1 MTDEEWL
8 DIVKD
13 HPVLPYFANIAT
25 CEDWL
30 DIVKDHPRVFHKVPK
45 EWITPEICDVAV
57 KKDHQLFVCVP
68 DKFKTQTMC
77 DVAVKKDHELFGHV
91 PYKFKTQEMC
101 DVALEQDSSNLEY
114 VPYNLKT
121 LEMCLD
127 AVKKDPTKYYVLEYV
142 PEEFKKTKE
151 MFLLLVEHDSRLFE
165 RVPDEFKTQE
175 MCDVAVFDY
184 HWNIDLVPEKFITP
198 EICVS
203 AVERNGLTIKYVP
216 EKLKTKELCTKAL
229 EQLNEFGRE
238 DLEEIERYKAE
249 ERFVCRLRLGVLD
262 LENLEE
268 LNTFFSHV
276 PVKLRDSEMYLSFF
290 KLCHN
295 IGYVQG
301 FLEGQTYGKK
311 NINKGENYDG

>member
-13 HPVLPYFANIAT
+13 RPTML
-25 CEDWL
+25 L
-30 DIVKDHPRVFHKVPK
+30 K
-45 EWITPEICDVAV
+45 
-57 KKDHQLFVCVP
+57 VP
-68 DKFKTQTMC
+68 DKFITQEMC
-77 DVAVKKDHELFGHV
+77 DLAVKKDHELFRYV
-91 PYKFKTQEMC
+91 PENLRTSEMC
-101 DVALEQDSSNLEY
+101 WEVVKKNYYQIWL
-114 VPYNLKT
+114 VPENLKT
-121 LEMCLD
+121 SEMFLF
-127 AVKKDPTKYYVLEYV
+127 AIKKDINDELFIYV
-142 PEEFKKTKE
+142 PEH
-151 MFLLLVEHDSRLFE
+151 L
-165 RVPDEFKTQE
+165 
-175 MCDVAVFDY
+175 
-184 HWNIDLVPEKFITP
+184 ITP

-301 FLEGQTYGKK
+301 FIEGHSIGAD
-311 NINKGENYDG
+311 EDNY